1 MAQSGTS
8 QSMNDSERTA
18 GVTMLADAPPGK
30 GSAHDALEEQIRVR
44 AYELYL
50 ERGAEPNNDLGN
62 WLQAER
68 EYRGQ
73 PRDDRSGSE
82 DNHDWT
88 R

>member
-1 MAQSGTS
+1 MAKSEKA
-8 QSMNDSERTA
+8 QSMNDSERAA
-18 GVTMLADAPPGK
+18 GVTMLADAPPAA
-30 GSAHDALEEQIRVR
+30 GSGHDPLEEQIRIR

-50 ERGAEPNNDLGN
+50 DRGAEPNDDLGD

-73 PRDDRSGSE
+73 SRDDRGSE
-82 DNHDWT
+82 DNHDWA